1 MTMKLSK
8 TTFTIISLIPLI
20 FFCTLYPLI
29 TRLFLYDSGY
39 EAFDWFDKTTQV
51 SDLFLYWKLIA
62 MEITGVVMCIILVF
76 GLAKKYWKVTGNRII
91 YLLLGYALLTF
102 VSTIVSEYAAY
113 GWVGAYEQFE
123 PVWCTLIYVLIVV
136 YICCLVRDPR
146 QVRILVFALAIGS
159 FVLGVIGAL
168 QFFGIDLVTS
178 SIGKFFIMPADLR
191 NARLEGEGFKGLTY
205 MTLYNPNYV
214 GSYVCLLLPLFFSF
228 AVNERDKRL
237 RVLYVTDCIL
247 LYLTGLGCK
256 SDSAR
261 WGMILILALMIALWL
276 HRISDIRGRVALVLI
291 SSVAILGIHIYY
303 TAGIDAFYS
312 DTSSVEQ
319 VAETATAVEDAEDNT
334 EEIIPISENLK
345 GIETLDNALH
355 VEYGNG
361 GFYISYS
368 VVDNEFY
375 YDVTDEDGAF
385 VTAEQV
391 ENQYLFQ
398 ITDPRFMGV
407 QFAPVSYEDG
417 SFGLQLIIDG
427 KKWNFTN
434 ESDGEPGYY
443 YYNEFGKFD
452 KITNAENYLFK
463 DHGSFGNGRGFIWG
477 ETLAMLKHTL
487 VLGTGADSFA
497 LAFPQD
503 NYVEKYLNGYETL
516 IITKPHNMY
525 LQIAV
530 QNGVLALILFL
541 VAVLIYLYKAW
552 RSYQNKDESDMPGL
566 QTGIAAGMI
575 GYLFTGLVNDATICI
590 TPIFWCLFG
599 LGIMLT
605 SQYTTSK
612 KKNKR

>member
-1 MTMKLSK
+1 MKPKK
-8 TTFTIISLIPLI
+8 TTFAIISLIPLI
-20 FFCTLYPLI
+20 FFCTIYPMI

-39 EAFDWFDKTTQV
+39 EAFDWFDKTTQA

-62 MEITGVVMCIILVF
+62 MEITGVVMCIILVY
-76 GLAKKYWKVTGNRII
+76 GLAKKHWKLQRSNMI

-102 VSTIVSEYAAY
+102 VSTLVSEYAAY

-136 YICCLVRDPR
+136 YICWLIRDPR
-146 QVRILVFALAIGS
+146 QVRILLIALAIGT

-168 QFFGIDLVTS
+168 QFIGIDLVTS

-214 GSYVCLLLPLFFSF
+214 GSYVCLLLPLFFSL

-237 RVLYVTDCIL
+237 RVLYITDCIL

-261 WGMILILALMIALWL
+261 WGMILILAFMIVLWL

-291 SSVAILGIHIYY
+291 SSLSILGIHIYY

-312 DTSSVEQ
+312 DTSSAEQ
-319 VAETATAVEDAEDNT
+319 VAEAAAAVEGTEDDAE
-334 EEIIPISENLK
+334 EIAPISQNLK
-345 GIETLDNALH
+345 GIATLDNKLH
-355 VEYGNG
+355 VEYGDS

-368 VVDNEFY
+368 VIDNEFY
-375 YDVTDEDGAF
+375 YDVTDEDGAY

-391 ENQYLFQ
+391 EDRYLFQ
-398 ITDPRFMGV
+398 ITDPRFTSI

-427 KKWNFTN
+427 KKWNFIN
-434 ESDGEPGYY
+434 ELNGEPGYY

-452 KITNAENYLFK
+452 KITTAENYLFK
-463 DHGSFGNGRGFIWG
+463 DRGSFGNDRGFIWG
-477 ETLAMLKHTL
+477 ETLALLKHTL
-487 VLGTGADSFA
+487 ILGTGADSFA

-516 IITKPHNMY
+516 IITKPHNIY

-530 QNGVLALILFL
+530 QNGVLALMLFL
-541 VAVLIYLYKAW
+541 AAVLICLYRAW
-552 RSYQNKDESDMPGL
+552 RSYRNKEESEMPGL
-566 QTGIAAGMI
+566 QVGIAAGMI
-575 GYLFTGLVNDATICI
+575 GYLFTGLVNDAIICI

-599 LGIMLT
+599 IGIVLSEQQKQM
-605 SQYTTSK
+605 SK
-612 KKNKR
+612 KHKK